1 VRYNCYEEERIIIM
15 EVIRVKNF
23 TKDYGFNRGVFD
35 ANFDIYKGEVY
46 GFLGPNGAGKTTT
59 IRHLMGFSKPDSGST
74 QIMGL
79 DSFEHRSKILKSVGY
94 IPGELALPSGL
105 TGFEFISMMKKMR
118 NINDDSRINHL
129 IQLFELDASGDT
141 KRMSFGNKRK
151 LAIIVAF
158 MHDPEIL
165 ILDEPTS
172 GLDPVMQEKF
182 IEFIKNE
189 KARGKTILLSSH
201 IFSEV
206 EALCDRVS
214 IIKHGHIVD
223 EFPMSKL
230 KHNENKTY
238 VFRFENKTDAKDAFD
253 KLSKSTQYQVESI
266 EECQLKVNV
275 HDTNINR
282 LLSDLEGLKVIDF
295 EYNRLTLESY
305 FMTYYHDEIKF
316 GGIQK

>member
-118 NINDDSRINHL
+118 NVNDDSRINHL

-172 GLDPVMQEKF
+172 GLDPVMQD
-182 IEFIKNE
+182 
-189 KARGKTILLSSH
+189 
-201 IFSEV
+201 IFS
-206 EALCDRVS
+206 A
-214 IIKHGHIVD
+214 
-223 EFPMSKL
+223 KL
-230 KHNENKTY
+230 KHCVI
-238 VFRFENKTDAKDAFD
+238 VF
-253 KLSKSTQYQVESI
+253 
-266 EECQLKVNV
+266 
-275 HDTNINR
+275 
-282 LLSDLEGLKVIDF
+282 LLLNMVILWMNF
-295 EYNRLTLESY
+295 
-305 FMTYYHDEIKF
+305 
-316 GGIQK
+316 Q